1 VRARQGS
8 SAPLASPQEVQKP
21 PSTLREIPRGFLC
34 ALFFRYVRSLE
45 VCLSPGKS
53 RTKGGSEAMN
63 TRSCHRACLRRQ
75 SCPSVADSGLKS
87 FAKNRARGH
96 GKTSAS
102 PGRPPVY
109 GYFLFLRWIC
119 FGLVIAA
126 FPPST
131 ESRTIAFGG
140 HGLRGGQQTLA
151 RRSSATK
158 GGFKATTIGC
168 VQKIPEKE

>member
-1 VRARQGS
+1 MCPGDQNVRARQGS

-45 VCLSPGKS
+45 VCLSPGNQGQ
-53 RTKGGSEAMN
+53 KGG
-63 TRSCHRACLRRQ
+63 R
-75 SCPSVADSGLKS
+75 
-87 FAKNRARGH
+87 NRARGH